1 MGDLGNLQADPF
13 GSAYMCLADKQISLF
28 GENSILGRSVVVS
41 GQEDDLGRSAHPDSQ
56 VNGNSGV
63 AVASGVIGWS
73 K

>member
-1 MGDLGNLQADPF
+1 
-13 GSAYMCLADKQISLF
+13 MCLADKQISLF
-28 GENSILGRSVVVS
+28 GENSIIGRSVVVR

-56 VNGNSGV
+56 VTGNSGA

>member
-13 GSAYMCLADKQISLF
+13 GSAYMCLSDKNISLY
-28 GENSILGRSVVVS
+28 GENSILGRSVII
-41 GQEDDLGRSAHPDSQ
+41 GAQEDDLGRSNHPDSQ
-56 VNGNSGV
+56 STGNSGP